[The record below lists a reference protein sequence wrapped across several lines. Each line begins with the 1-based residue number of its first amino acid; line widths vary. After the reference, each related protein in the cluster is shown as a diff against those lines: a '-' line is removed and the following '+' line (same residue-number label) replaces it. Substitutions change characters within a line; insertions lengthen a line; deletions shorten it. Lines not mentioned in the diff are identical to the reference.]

1 MFIRPITVRSRRCW
15 FPAKRRWRCFH
26 SVCDLGDGQNETL
39 RVALDM
45 TGRMGQGDRRS
56 QRTDHGLRSGTH
68 RILHSRTRK
77 RWTCF
82 LDEYERS
89 VQTVTSAEDW
99 STQPSWQNST
109 TLSRHR
115 WHARQSRRATYVFV
129 QGEQMQQIAG
139 GFLEVLYQ
147 ANPKSVGGKL
157 PDANFYYNR

>member
-1 MFIRPITVRSRRCW
+1 M
-15 FPAKRRWRCFH
+15 
-26 SVCDLGDGQNETL
+26 
-39 RVALDM
+39 
-45 TGRMGQGDRRS
+45 
-56 QRTDHGLRSGTH
+56 GLRSGTH

-109 TLSRHR
+109 TLSKAPV
-115 WHARQSRRATYVFV
+115 ARKAIPACNIVFV